1 MTLGGDVVGG
11 RIATG
16 NYVLTR
22 LHARY
27 GRGDMKDDL
36 RFKEAKPITG
46 GREMWSKQGLEYGAT
61 PSAQNFFQARYAIRY
76 WWTGPI
82 RCKNPQRGIWGG
94 PPGGS
99 QQQAIA
105 ASKLAFAPRG
115 QMSVAQMVKRDLP
128 EIGLRKAAPGAPPA
142 PTPSGGFAKPPGK
155 SAMIGAG
162 IVAALLALGVG
173 ARRLRRRQRGS

>member
-11 RIATG
+11 TITTG

-46 GREMWSKQGLEYGAT
+46 GREVWSAQGLEYGAT
-61 PSAQNFFQARYAIRY
+61 PSAQNYFQARYAIRY

-82 RCKNPQRGIWGG
+82 KCQTPRRGVWGG
-94 PPGGS
+94 PPDG
-99 QQQAIA
+99 QYQQAIA

-115 QMSVAQMVKRDLP
+115 RISVPQLVKRDLW
-128 EIGLRKAAPGAPPA
+128 EIGLKKEAPAAPPA
-142 PTPSGGFAKPPGK
+142 PTPPGGFAKPPGK

-162 IVAALLALGVG
+162 VLAGLIALGAG
-173 ARRLRRRQRGS
+173 ARLLRRKQRAS